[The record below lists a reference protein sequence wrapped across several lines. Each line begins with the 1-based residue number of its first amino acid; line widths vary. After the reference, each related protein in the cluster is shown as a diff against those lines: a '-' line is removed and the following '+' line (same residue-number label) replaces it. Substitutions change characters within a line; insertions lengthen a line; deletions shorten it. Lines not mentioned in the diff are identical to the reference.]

1 MLNEPKT
8 ILIVDDERTLLSA
21 LVDKFTREGFVVL
34 GAKNGKEG
42 LDSALAN
49 HPDIILL
56 DLIMPV
62 MDGTTMLANLRKDPW
77 GKDAKVIVLTN
88 LSEVEK
94 ATSRLQGVYDYLIK
108 SDWELK
114 DVVRKVKEGL
124 GVKI

>member
-1 MLNEPKT
+1 MLNKKNT

-21 LVDKFTREGFVVL
+21 LVDKFTREGFVVS

-42 LDSALAN
+42 LSRALAD

-88 LSEVEK
+88 LSELEK
-94 ATSRLQGVYDYLIK
+94 AASRLQGVYDYLIK

-114 DVVRKVKEGL
+114 DVVKKVKEGL
-124 GVKI
+124 EIKA

>member
-8 ILIVDDERTLLSA
+8 ILIVDDEQSLLRA
-21 LVDKFTREGFVVL
+21 LVDKFTREGFVVM

-94 ATSRLQGVYDYLIK
+94 ATQRLQGVYDYLIK

-114 DVVRKVKEGL
+114 DVVKKVKEGL
-124 GVKI
+124 GIKI